1 MCLWADDAAGRAP
14 GAFPL
19 TDPWAMPGAAVPQPV
34 RTEPDEAAVA
44 TIARESSAAPLPP
57 PPVPLRPMTIPDL
70 LDGSFNILKRRP
82 REVLLLA
89 TAFVVPIQ
97 LISAVLL
104 RDVLG
109 AGGFAGLGESTSTV
123 GFTESGEL
131 TGVCTTLV
139 TLLISVISLALLAG
153 ALALL
158 VADWYEGRQRPPS
171 AIILATLRR
180 SPALVVAV
188 IVVHLLEVVGLVGL
202 GIGAYI
208 MMGFLHVVSPVVT
221 AEDLGPFRAIG
232 RSVRLTG
239 TRFWRSM
246 GVPALVAL
254 IGTLV
259 GFGFQLIPELA
270 TLVVSDDWNWL
281 IRSAGSMLAQ
291 LVVAPFT
298 AGVAVLYHLDLR
310 TRAEGHDIAVSVR
323 TGVVA

>member
-1 MCLWADDAAGRAP
+1 M
-14 GAFPL
+14 
-19 TDPWAMPGAAVPQPV
+19 TDPWAMPGAAAPQPV
-34 RTEPDEAAVA
+34 RTPPAESVAATADREPTAV
-44 TIARESSAAPLPP
+44 PLPP

-82 REVLLLA
+82 RDVLLLA
-89 TAFVVPIQ
+89 AAFVVPIQ
-97 LISAVLL
+97 LLSAVLL

-109 AGGFAGLGESTSTV
+109 ASGFAGLGESTSTL
-123 GFTESGEL
+123 GFTDSGEL
-131 TGVCTTLV
+131 TGVGTTLV
-139 TLLISVISLALLAG
+139 TVLISVVSLALLAG
-153 ALALL
+153 ALTLL
-158 VADWYEGRQRPPS
+158 VADWYEGRNRPPS
-171 AIILATLRR
+171 AIIVATLKR
-180 SPALVVAV
+180 SPALIVAV
-188 IVVHLLEVVGLVGL
+188 IVVHLLELLGLLGL

-208 MMGFLHVVSPVVT
+208 VMGFLHVVSPVVM
-221 AEDLGPFRAIG
+221 AESLGPFRAIG

-246 GVPALVAL
+246 GLPGLVAL

-259 GFGFQLIPELA
+259 GFGFQLIPELV

-310 TRAEGHDIAVSVR
+310 TRVEGHDIAVSVR
-323 TGVVA
+323 TGVVS

>member
-1 MCLWADDAAGRAP
+1 
-14 GAFPL
+14 
-19 TDPWAMPGAAVPQPV
+19 
-34 RTEPDEAAVA
+34 
-44 TIARESSAAPLPP
+44 
-57 PPVPLRPMTIPDL
+57 
-70 LDGSFNILKRRP
+70 
-82 REVLLLA
+82 
-89 TAFVVPIQ
+89 
-97 LISAVLL
+97 
-104 RDVLG
+104 
-109 AGGFAGLGESTSTV
+109 
-123 GFTESGEL
+123 
-131 TGVCTTLV
+131 
-139 TLLISVISLALLAG
+139 
-153 ALALL
+153 
-158 VADWYEGRQRPPS
+158 
-171 AIILATLRR
+171 
-180 SPALVVAV
+180 
-188 IVVHLLEVVGLVGL
+188 
-202 GIGAYI
+202 